1 MRRHEDRQVKFFAD
15 LVEHIHEQTHAL
27 DIHAGERLV
36 EYENIRHGLKR
47 QRQQHALQLAA
58 RKCADALVD
67 ERFAVHV
74 RKAGQNFFPH
84 GFCRAQERGALED
97 AAGEKVHHAHGVAAV
112 KGRALRHIAD
122 AQLRLLAAGLMEG
135 DLPFIFPLA
144 QNGADERG
152 LARAVRTDQRDHLA
166 AVHMQVDVV
175 QDRLAA
181 DMDGQMLDF
190 QTAGVF
196 TVACVRV
203 QMWDHESASRM
214 VSML

>member
-1 MRRHEDRQVKFFAD
+1 MSR
-15 LVEHIHEQTHAL
+15 LMPL

-47 QRQQHALQLAA
+47 QRPAA
-58 RKCADALVD
+58 RAAARRPKACPMRLSMSASPCT
-67 ERFAVHV
+67 FARH
-74 RKAGQNFFPH
+74 AQHLFLH

-122 AQLRLLAAGLMEG
+122 AQLRLLAAGLVEG

-152 LARAVRTDQRDHLA
+152 L
-166 AVHMQVDVV
+166 
-175 QDRLAA
+175 
-181 DMDGQMLDF
+181 
-190 QTAGVF
+190 TAPFGPI
-196 TVACVRV
+196 
-203 QMWDHESASRM
+203 SATIWPQCICR
-214 VSML
+214 SMLSRIVSPPIWTDRCSIFRQQACSQSPACGCRCGIMKAPPGWCRCCDRSRPCSLPRRRPCPL

>member
-1 MRRHEDRQVKFFAD
+1 
-15 LVEHIHEQTHAL
+15 
-27 DIHAGERLV
+27 
-36 EYENIRHGLKR
+36 
-47 QRQQHALQLAA
+47 
-58 RKCADALVD
+58 
-67 ERFAVHV
+67 
-74 RKAGQNFFPH
+74 
-84 GFCRAQERGALED
+84 
-97 AAGEKVHHAHGVAAV
+97 
-112 KGRALRHIAD
+112 
-122 AQLRLLAAGLMEG
+122 MEG

-175 QDRLAA
+175 QNRLAA

>member
-1 MRRHEDRQVKFFAD
+1 MRDHDQPAPEFFQPVLQPLHHFGIQMVRR
-15 LVEHIHEQTHAL
+15 LVEHQHVRRV
-27 DIHAGERLV
+27 DERCAQG
-36 EYENIRHGLKR
+36 RT
-47 QRQQHALQLAA
+47 AAFAA
-58 RKCADALVD
+58 RKRADALVD

-74 RKAGQNFFPH
+74 RKARQHLFPH

-122 AQLRLLAAGLMEG
+122 AQLRLLAAGLVEG

-175 QDRLAA
+175 QNRLAA